1 MTYEDKITRL
11 NPEEFF
17 SLFED
22 LHAEPRW
29 VNSRGK
35 QSIQVLGLCHH
46 GENHSALFDPTTLKV
61 NCFSECGGGM
71 LLHTWVKRT
80 LDLPDP
86 DRAKQFI
93 EDWIDGER
101 HQPGKRRK
109 PIDLSNRRPAKVNF
123 DYKERPFELE
133 HIEPVCGIPQD
144 IVADLYRDFQYTPD
158 ILERLK
164 WHTEDGI
171 SVEMLQ
177 KYQVAYYPE
186 NGSIV
191 FPHHNING
199 EIVGL
204 YERSFRMLRKEFYK
218 KYQGAPYKVAML
230 FPRAKY
236 VPLIRKE
243 KYREMLPD
251 EEKTSWSFPN
261 SLNLYGLHIAAP
273 YIKESGEAIIFE
285 GAKSVMLA
293 HQWGIKNT
301 VASHT
306 FGCHFNHINMLYECG
321 ARKIY
326 FAFDKPFWKVR

>member
-177 KYQVAYYPE
+177 
-186 NGSIV
+186 
-191 FPHHNING
+191 
-199 EIVGL
+199 
-204 YERSFRMLRKEFYK
+204 
-218 KYQGAPYKVAML
+218 
-230 FPRAKY
+230 
-236 VPLIRKE
+236 
-243 KYREMLPD
+243 
-251 EEKTSWSFPN
+251 
-261 SLNLYGLHIAAP
+261 
-273 YIKESGEAIIFE
+273 
-285 GAKSVMLA
+285 
-293 HQWGIKNT
+293 NT
-301 VASHT
+301 
-306 FGCHFNHINMLYECG
+306 
-321 ARKIY
+321 K
-326 FAFDKPFWKVR
+326 